1 MLYVGANKICK
12 VLLYLATQSV
22 VHDEDV
28 FVILVHDEDVFVIL
42 THSNFRSQR
51 YSAQHHRQKV
61 QI

>member
-1 MLYVGANKICK
+1 MLYVRANKICK
-12 VLLYLATQSV
+12 VLLYLASQSV
-22 VHDEDV
+22 
-28 FVILVHDEDVFVIL
+28 VHDEDVFVIL